1 MTSSFNLCKYR
12 NALGVPGKGVHS
24 VRFGGVAGGGV
35 AVVDVLL
42 TIVGAYI
49 IARWARVS
57 FAWTAAGLFLLG
69 IILHRLFCVRTTIDR
84 LLFPSGKRVRFAWVL
99 LFEFIYL
106 IYYYLLNFSR
116 FHEFG
121 KGKVLCPCAHVAP
134 CCSFGIQL
142 LHYWNIHSER
152 NYMYACI
159 YIYIYANLILV
170 YPKHRIS
177 RV

>member
-24 VRFGGVAGGGV
+24 VRLGGV

-49 IARWARVS
+49 IAYFTRTS

-84 LLFPSGKRVRFAWVL
+84 LLFPSGKRVRFA
-99 LFEFIYL
+99 
-106 IYYYLLNFSR
+106 
-116 FHEFG
+116 
-121 KGKVLCPCAHVAP
+121 
-134 CCSFGIQL
+134 
-142 LHYWNIHSER
+142 
-152 NYMYACI
+152 
-159 YIYIYANLILV
+159 
-170 YPKHRIS
+170 
-177 RV
+177 